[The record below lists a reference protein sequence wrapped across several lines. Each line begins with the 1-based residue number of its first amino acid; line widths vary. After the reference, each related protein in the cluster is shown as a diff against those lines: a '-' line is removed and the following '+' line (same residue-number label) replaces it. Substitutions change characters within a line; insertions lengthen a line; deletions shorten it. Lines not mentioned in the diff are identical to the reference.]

1 VARGDTGEIQTR
13 EEQALAVVVHE
24 LARRGIQVYRNVLRQ
39 PYACCDVP
47 GHPAIHAHLFDR
59 DFRGWLVVFVCEQC
73 DFLLREREADRIL
86 EFLAG
91 QSLREQVQR
100 VTDQALVQFI
110 ENEPVVAVVL
120 EFMHTRVRHEA
131 RMEALWKELQ
141 KFARSRR
148 LLVRGKKRFPG
159 GANVLSRKLTLLKP
173 ILERLGIDVA
183 IRRSN
188 GSTVTL
194 TRRSDDSWF
203 EPSTEPSPPNV
214 HEFQGLPPQDKRA
227 ERLARLEAKQRK
239 SPIPEE
245 RSQP

>member
-1 VARGDTGEIQTR
+1 MSEQVQSR
-13 EEQALAVVVHE
+13 EEQALTVILDE
-24 LARRGIQVYRNVLRQ
+24 LTQRRLQVYRNLLGQ
-39 PYACCDVP
+39 PYVCCDVGGQP
-47 GHPAIHAHLFDR
+47 SLHAYLFDR
-59 DFRGWLVVFVCEQC
+59 DFRGWLVVFVKERCG
-73 DFLLREREADRIL
+73 FLLREREADRLL
-86 EFLAG
+86 EFLGG
-91 QSLREQVQR
+91 QSLREKVAR
-100 VTDQALVQFI
+100 VTDQALLQFI

-120 EFMHTRVRHEA
+120 EFMHTSPRHEA
-131 RMEALWKELQ
+131 RMEQLWKELK

-148 LLVRGKKRFPG
+148 LLTRGKKRFPG
-159 GANVLSRKLTLLKP
+159 GANVLSRKLTLLRP

-203 EPSTEPSPPNV
+203 EPSAEASPPNV
-214 HEFQGLPPQDKRA
+214 HEYQGLPPQDERA
-227 ERLARLEAKQRK
+227 ERRARLEAKLRK